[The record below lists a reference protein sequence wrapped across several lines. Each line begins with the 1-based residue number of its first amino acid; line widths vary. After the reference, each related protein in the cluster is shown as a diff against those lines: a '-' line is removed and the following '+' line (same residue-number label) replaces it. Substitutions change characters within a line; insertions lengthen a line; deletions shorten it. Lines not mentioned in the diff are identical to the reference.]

1 MTLKKQIEQLK
12 MYAAIDREIAQRSA
26 NVFMRFAPTSAA
38 IRKLSRVCVELGLNP
53 NGIYFE

>member
-26 NVFMRFAPTSAA
+26 NVFMRCAPTSTAEQ
-38 IRKLSRVCVELGLNP
+38 KLRVACVELGLNP
-53 NGIYFE
+53 NGIYSE